1 MIQYPNKLYGRKK
14 GRRLSV
20 SNKTLI
26 NYLLPKIEIK
36 KSSIKKDLHILND
49 KIIKKKVFL
58 EIGFGS
64 GELIADQAFKSE
76 DWYYFGVEP
85 YLNGVVQLLKE
96 IDKKQ
101 ISNISLF
108 LDDGLILL
116 ENLPENSVDMMAILF
131 PDPWPKKKHKNRR
144 FINLYS
150 IQKIS
155 RVLKPNAKI
164 ILASDHWGSQNW
176 ILKNFIDSKLFKW
189 NAEKSQDWKSN
200 PFQWPETKYM
210 KKGIAS
216 NNFPAWLLFNNYK

>member
-1 MIQYPNKLYGRKK
+1 LIQYQNKLYGRKK

-26 NYLLPKIEIK
+26 NDLLPKIEIK
-36 KSSIKKDLHILND
+36 KSSIKKDLETLND
-49 KIIKKKVFL
+49 KIIKNKVFL

-64 GELIADQAFKSE
+64 GEIIAEQASKDK
-76 DWYYFGVEP
+76 DWFFIGVEP

-96 IDKKQ
+96 IEKKY

-116 ENLPENSVDMMAILF
+116 ENLPTNSIDMMVILF

-144 FINLYS
+144 FINLNS

-155 RVLKPNAKI
+155 RVLKPRAKV

-176 ILKNFIDSKLFKW
+176 ILKNFIDSNSFKW
-189 NAEKSQDWKSN
+189 AAEKSQDWKSN

-210 KKGIAS
+210 KKGIVV
-216 NNFPAWLLFNNYK
+216 NNYPAWFVFNNYK